1 MNVDCRTFFNR
12 YRVAFYRRGAPTV
25 MDLETGKVVDLRDTM
40 PLDEA
45 GFRALFGEWSGSP
58 CPIDPD
64 NFWIDDVTG
73 ERVPAA

>member
-25 MDLETGKVVDLRDTM
+25 MDLETGKAVTLGATM

-45 GFRALFGEWSGSP
+45 GFRALFE
-58 CPIDPD
+58 D
-64 NFWIDDVTG
+64 
-73 ERVPAA
+73 